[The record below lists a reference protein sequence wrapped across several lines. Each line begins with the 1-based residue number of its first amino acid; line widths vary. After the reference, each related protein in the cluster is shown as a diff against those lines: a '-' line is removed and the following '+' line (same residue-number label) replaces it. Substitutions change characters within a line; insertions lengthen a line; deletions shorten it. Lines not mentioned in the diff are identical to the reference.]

1 MTGAW
6 EIDENMKPC
15 ELPEDA
21 VTAFTDATK
30 SFVGA
35 KYLPVLYVGKQV
47 ISGCNYM
54 FVCKQVL
61 STEHK
66 DTHVVK
72 MVVYKPVAGK
82 AEILSIEKLI

>member
-6 EIDENMKPC
+6 EIDSDMKFC
-15 ELPEDA
+15 ELHGDVAE
-21 VTAFTDATK
+21 VFNDATK

-35 KYLPVLYVGKQV
+35 KYSPVLYVGKQIV
-47 ISGCNYM
+47 SGCNYM
-54 FVCKQVL
+54 FVCKQIL

-82 AEILSIEKLI
+82 AEILLIEQLL

>member
-6 EIDENMKPC
+6 KINENMKPC

-21 VTAFTDATK
+21 ATVFTDATK

-35 KYLPVLYVGKQV
+35 KYSPVLYVGKQIV
-47 ISGCNYM
+47 SGCNYM
-54 FVCKQVL
+54 FICKQVL

-72 MVVYKPVAGK
+72 MFIYKPAAGK